1 MSSDYGEPEDDIS
14 NLEPILEAF
23 RQIRQDNADLI
34 LLLEARRDRGKQR
47 APSRGS
53 QTESKG
59 RSAG

>member
-1 MSSDYGEPEDDIS
+1 MSSDYGEPEDEIS
-14 NLEPILEAF
+14 NLEPILKAF

-47 APSRGS
+47 SPSRGS
-53 QTESKG
+53 QTESKA